1 MSRTLGCTQMVRE
14 RASLG
19 GESKQGLTGKAN
31 FSACVT
37 AGGHDHTPSLM
48 VP

>member
-14 RASLG
+14 S
-19 GESKQGLTGKAN
+19 ESKQGLTGKAN